1 VEQNL
6 MTQLA
11 DFLFENAR
19 VFTADA
25 NHPWSEAVA
34 VQGNRILFAGSQA
47 EARSF
52 KGPLTRVIDA
62 GGATLMPG
70 FIDSHFHMMYGALNL
85 DGMQLEPATS
95 YEELSEIILSY
106 AAEHPNDSWL
116 PGTGL
121 RYNVGPGHTLL
132 NRHHLDALV
141 SDRPIYINA
150 FDGHT
155 SWANTIA
162 LKMAGI
168 FHGGETG
175 PNSENVLDEHG
186 ESTGELREPGAF
198 QPVSDLVPKPD
209 DVRKRSLLQK
219 ALALTASL
227 GVTSVHNMNGNA
239 EEASLYAALED
250 LGQLTCRIYIPYS
263 IKPET
268 PLDAVEREA
277 VALKELYRGEMLR
290 AGSVKFFIDGVIE
303 GYTGLLVDPYADDPA
318 TCGAANYEIEHYNR
332 MVAEADRLGLQVV
345 THSVGDMGVRRVLDA
360 YQNAQQLNGRR
371 DSRHRV
377 EHIELIHP
385 QDLLRFKELG
395 VIASMQPL
403 HSPMQVDENDIWPV
417 RVGRERWPLSFAW
430 QTIRESGAT
439 LVFGSDWPVVTQ
451 NPFRGVSNAVNRL
464 PWEDGM
470 PYQRQSLT
478 DTLLSYTRDAAYA
491 EFQEHQ
497 KGRVRA
503 GDLADLVLLPNDI
516 FSMPSD
522 QIAALKPVLTMVDGS
537 VVHEA

>member
-1 VEQNL
+1 
-6 MTQLA
+6 MTQPA

-19 VFTADA
+19 VFTADS
-25 NHPWSEAVA
+25 NNPWAESVA
-34 VQGNRILFAGSQA
+34 VLGNRIVYVGNR
-47 EARSF
+47 EDARSF
-52 KGPLTRVIDA
+52 KGPGTRIMDA

-70 FIDSHFHMMYGALNL
+70 FIDSHFHMMYGAFNL
-85 DGMQLEPATS
+85 DGMQLERATS

-106 AAEHPNDSWL
+106 AAEHPEDPWL

-121 RYNVGPGHTLL
+121 RYNVGPGHTPL

-155 SWANTIA
+155 SWANTLA

-168 FHGGETG
+168 LLGGETG

-227 GVTSVHNMNGNA
+227 GVTSVHNMNGTT
-239 EEASLYAALED
+239 EEASFYAALED

-268 PLDAVEREA
+268 PLGAIEKEA
-277 VALKELYRGEMLR
+277 LAMKQMYHGEMLR
-290 AGSVKFFIDGVIE
+290 SGSVKFFIDGVIE
-303 GYTGLLVDPYADDPA
+303 GYTGLLVDPYADDPS

-332 MVAEADRLGLQVV
+332 MVAEADRLGLQVI
-345 THSVGDMGVRRVLDA
+345 THSVGDMGVRRVLDG
-360 YQNAQQLNGRR
+360 YQNAQQLNGKR
-371 DSRHRV
+371 DARHRV

-385 QDLLRFKELG
+385 QDLPRFKELG
-395 VIASMQPL
+395 VLASMQPL
-403 HSPMQVDENDIWPV
+403 HSPMQVDEHDIWPV

-430 QTIRESGAT
+430 QTIREAGAT

-451 NPFRGVSNAVNRL
+451 DPFKGVSNAVNRL

-497 KGRVRA
+497 KGQIRV
-503 GDLADLVLLPNDI
+503 GLLADLVLLPNDI
-516 FSMPSD
+516 FAMPTNE
-522 QIAALKPVLTMVDGS
+522 IAALKPVLTMVDGR
-537 VVHEA
+537 VVYED

>member
-1 VEQNL
+1 VTES
-6 MTQLA
+6 A

-19 VFTADA
+19 VFTA
-25 NHPWSEAVA
+25 NTENPWAEAVA
-34 VQGNRILFAGSQA
+34 VRGNRIAFVGNRDESQ
-47 EARSF
+47 SF
-52 KGPLTRVIDA
+52 KGQGTRVIDA
-62 GGATLMPG
+62 GGGTLMPG

-95 YEELSEIILSY
+95 YEELSAIVLSY
-106 AAEHPNDSWL
+106 AAEHPNDTWL

-121 RYNVGPGHTLL
+121 RYNVGPGHIPL
-132 NRHHLDALV
+132 NRHHLDSLV

-168 FHGGETG
+168 FQGGETG

-186 ESTGELREPGAF
+186 ESTGELREPDAF
-198 QPVSDLVPKPD
+198 KPVSDMVPKPD
-209 DVRKRSLLQK
+209 EIRKRALLQK

-227 GVTSVHNMNGNA
+227 GVTSVHNMNGNI
-239 EEASLYAALED
+239 EEASFYAAFED

-263 IKPET
+263 INPAT
-268 PLDAVEREA
+268 PLDAIEKEA
-277 VALKELYRGEMLR
+277 LAMKHQYHGELLK
-290 AGSVKFFIDGVIE
+290 AGGIKFFIDGVIE
-303 GYTGLLVDPYADDPA
+303 GYTGLLVDPYADDPS
-318 TCGAANYEIEHYNR
+318 TCGAANYEIEHYNK

-360 YQNAQQLNGRR
+360 YQNAQRLNGRR
-371 DSRHRV
+371 DSRHRI

-385 QDLLRFKELG
+385 QDLPRFEELG

-403 HSPMQVDENDIWPV
+403 HSPMQVDENDVWPI

-430 QTIRESGAT
+430 QTIREAGAT

-451 NPFRGVSNAVNRL
+451 DPLRGVSIAVNRL
-464 PWEDGM
+464 PWEEGM
-470 PYQRQSLT
+470 PYQRQTLQ
-478 DTLLSYTRDAAYA
+478 DTILSYTRDAAYV
-491 EFQEHQ
+491 EFEEHR
-497 KGRVRA
+497 KGQIRT
-503 GDLADLVLLPNDI
+503 GFLADLVLLPKDI
-516 FSMPSD
+516 FAIPT
-522 QIAALKPVLTMVDGS
+522 QEIAELKSALTMVDGRT
-537 VVHEA
+537 VYEA

>member
-1 VEQNL
+1 
-6 MTQLA
+6 MTESA
-11 DFLFENAR
+11 NFLFENAR
-19 VFTADA
+19 VFTA
-25 NHPWSEAVA
+25 NSEYPWAEAVA
-34 VQGNRILFAGSQA
+34 VRGNRIVFVGNHADAQA
-47 EARSF
+47 F
-52 KGPLTRVIDA
+52 KAQGTRVIDA
-62 GGATLMPG
+62 GGGTLMPG

-95 YEELSEIILSY
+95 YEELSTIVLSY
-106 AAEHPNDSWL
+106 ASERPNDMWL
-116 PGTGL
+116 SGTGL
-121 RYNVGPGHTLL
+121 RYNVGPGHTPL

-141 SDRPIYINA
+141 ADRPIYINA

-198 QPVSDLVPKPD
+198 KPVSDLVPKPD
-209 DVRKRSLLQK
+209 EIRKRSLLQK

-227 GVTSVHNMNGNA
+227 GVTSVHNMNGNIA
-239 EEASLYAALED
+239 EASFYAALED

-263 IKPET
+263 INPET
-268 PLDAVEREA
+268 PLDAIEKEA
-277 VALKELYRGEMLR
+277 LAMKHGFQGEMLK

-303 GYTGLLVDPYADDPA
+303 GYTGLLVDPYADDPSI
-318 TCGAANYEIEHYNR
+318 CGAANYEIEHYNL

-345 THSVGDMGVRRVLDA
+345 THSVGDMAVRRVLDA
-360 YQNAQQLNGRR
+360 YQNAQRLNGIR

-385 QDLLRFKELG
+385 HDLPRFKELG

-430 QTIRESGAT
+430 QTIRDAGAT

-451 NPFRGVSNAVNRL
+451 NPLRAVSNAVNRL
-464 PWEDGM
+464 PWQEGM
-470 PYQRQSLT
+470 PDQRQTLQN
-478 DTLLSYTRDAAYA
+478 TLLSYTRDAAYT
-491 EFQEHQ
+491 EFQEHR
-497 KGRVRA
+497 KGQIKT
-503 GDLADLVLLPNDI
+503 GFLADLVLLPMDI
-516 FSMPSD
+516 FSVPSE
-522 QIAALKPVLTMVDGS
+522 QIARLKPVLTMVDGRA
-537 VVHEA
+537 VFEA

>member
-1 VEQNL
+1 MAES
-6 MTQLA
+6 A

-19 VFTADA
+19 VFTA
-25 NHPWSEAVA
+25 NPENPWAEAVA
-34 VQGNRILFAGSQA
+34 VRGNRIVFVGNHEDAQ
-47 EARSF
+47 SF
-52 KGPLTRVIDA
+52 KGQDTRSIDA
-62 GGATLMPG
+62 GGGTLMPG

-95 YEELSEIILSY
+95 YEELSAIVLSY
-106 AAEHPNDSWL
+106 AAEHPNDTWL

-121 RYNVGPGHTLL
+121 RYNVGPGHTPL

-175 PNSENVLDEHG
+175 PNSENILDEHG

-198 QPVSDLVPKPD
+198 KPVSDMVPKPD
-209 DVRKRSLLQK
+209 AIRKRKLVQK

-239 EEASLYAALED
+239 EEASFYAALED

-263 IKPET
+263 IAPET
-268 PLDAVEREA
+268 PLEA
-277 VALKELYRGEMLR
+277 IENQALAMKHQYHGELLQ

-303 GYTGLLVDPYADDPA
+303 GYTGLLVDPYADDPS
-318 TCGAANYEIEHYNR
+318 TCGAANYEIEHYNQL
-332 MVAEADRLGLQVV
+332 VAEADRLRLQVV

-360 YQNAQQLNGRR
+360 YQNALRLNGKR

-385 QDLLRFKELG
+385 QDLPRFEELG

-403 HSPMQVDENDIWPV
+403 HSPMQVDENDVWPV
-417 RVGRERWPLSFAW
+417 RVGRARWPLSFAW
-430 QTIRESGAT
+430 QTIRDAGAT

-451 NPFRGVSNAVNRL
+451 DPLRGVSNAVNRL
-464 PWEDGM
+464 PWEAGM
-470 PYQRQSLT
+470 SYQRQTLQ

-491 EFQEHQ
+491 EFQEHR
-497 KGRVRA
+497 KGQIRI
-503 GDLADLVLLPNDI
+503 GHLADLVLLPKDI
-516 FSMPSD
+516 FAIPTEG
-522 QIAALKPVLTMVDGS
+522 IAELKPVLTIVNGRI
-537 VVHEA
+537 VYEA

>member
-1 VEQNL
+1 
-6 MTQLA
+6 MTQQA

-19 VFTADA
+19 VFTSDPENLWA
-25 NHPWSEAVA
+25 EAVA
-34 VQGNRILFAGSQA
+34 VKGNRIVFVGHRKDAQLF
-47 EARSF
+47 R
-52 KGPLTRVIDA
+52 GPGTRLIDA

-95 YEELSEIILSY
+95 YEELSEIVLSY
-106 AAEHPNDSWL
+106 AAGHPDDPWL

-121 RYNVGPGHTLL
+121 RYNLGPGHTPL
-132 NRHHLDALV
+132 NRHHLDELV

-168 FHGGETG
+168 FHGGETA

-186 ESTGELREPGAF
+186 DSTGELREPGAF
-198 QPVSDLVPKPD
+198 QPVSDMVPKPD
-209 DVRKRSLLQK
+209 DVRKRMLVQK

-227 GVTSVHNMNGNA
+227 GVTSVHNMDGND
-239 EEASLYAALED
+239 EQASFYAALED
-250 LGQLTCRIYIPYS
+250 LEGLTCRIYMPFS

-268 PLDAVEREA
+268 PLDTIQKEA
-277 VALKELYRGEMLR
+277 LAMKHAYHSEMLR

-303 GYTGLLVDPYADDPA
+303 GYTGLLVDPYADDPS

-345 THSVGDMGVRRVLDA
+345 THSVGDMGVRKVLDA
-360 YQNAQQLNGRR
+360 YQNAQQQNGKR

-385 QDLLRFKELG
+385 QDLPRFQELG

-430 QTIRESGAT
+430 QTIRESGAS

-451 NPFRGVSNAVNRL
+451 DPLRGVSNAVNRL
-464 PWEDGM
+464 PWEEGM
-470 PYQRQSLT
+470 PDQGQTLT
-478 DTLLSYTRDAAYA
+478 DTLFSYTRDAAYA
-491 EFQEHQ
+491 EFQEHR
-497 KGRVRA
+497 KGQIKT
-503 GDLADLVLLPNDI
+503 GYLADLVLLPKDI
-516 FSMPSD
+516 FAIPKD
-522 QIAALKPVLTMVDGS
+522 EIAGLKPVLTMVDGR
-537 VVHEA
+537 VVYEA